1 MIIIGVDYHPE
12 FQQIAWVDTE
22 TGELKEAR
30 LHHPKV
36 RSDPRERRT
45 FPLRQAGRELSGSGA
60 FRGIQRK
67 PQAVGSHHEAG
78 QFDVALSAGG
88 SGAGHGA

>member
-30 LHHPKV
+30 LLHPEEE
-36 RSDPRERRT
+36 ERYY
-45 FPLRQAGRELSGSGA
+45 RELGEQGVQVRIGMEASWWKRRRSRCAVFRNGA
-60 FRGIQRK
+60 ASTFT
-67 PQAVGSHHEAG
+67 
-78 QFDVALSAGG
+78 
-88 SGAGHGA
+88 